1 MIYINGG
8 GEVKFIKLSQN
19 FERCGSFSLI
29 EIFVNNHC
37 FDHLLFLKCILDLE
51 NIRSYLVVNI
61 MGN

>member
-37 FDHLLFLKCILDLE
+37 FDHLLFLKGV
-51 NIRSYLVVNI
+51 S
-61 MGN
+61 